1 MGKRRI
7 REEILSRRDKEP
19 EDLRGKKSR
28 RIKKRLFSLREFKS
42 AHTILFYYS
51 KGSEVETKEMMEEA
65 LLEGKRILLPKVRGR
80 EIYLGEIKDL
90 EKDVEKG
97 RFGILEPKETSK
109 KTTPREINLVILPGI
124 AFDLKGRRI
133 GYGKGYYDRFL
144 KKFPRTTPLIG
155 LAYDFQVVNSLPGKR
170 HDRRVGKIIT
180 ETLILIPQKPQR
192 EPLRTQR

>member
-28 RIKKRLFSLREFKS
+28 RIKKRLFSLKEFKE

-51 KGSEVETKEMMEEA
+51 KGSEVKTKEMMEEA
-65 LLEGKRILLPKVRGR
+65 LRKGKRVLLPRVRRR

-97 RFGILEPKETSK
+97 SFGILEPKEASK
-109 KTTPREINLVILPGI
+109 KATPKGIDLVILPGI
-124 AFDLKGRRI
+124 AFDLKGRRV
-133 GYGKGYYDRFL
+133 GYGLGYYDRFL
-144 KKFPRTTPLIG
+144 RKIPKRIPLIG
-155 LAYDFQVVNSLPGKR
+155 LAYNFQVVKNISGKK
-170 HDRRVGKIIT
+170 HDRKVSKVIT
-180 ETLILIPQKPQR
+180 ETRILQPQR
-192 EPLRTQR
+192 R